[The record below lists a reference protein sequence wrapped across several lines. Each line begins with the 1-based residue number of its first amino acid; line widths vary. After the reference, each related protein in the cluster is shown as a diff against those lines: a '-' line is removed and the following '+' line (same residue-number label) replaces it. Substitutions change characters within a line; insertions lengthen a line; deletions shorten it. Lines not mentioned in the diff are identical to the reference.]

1 MRFPDGW
8 IGRGGP
14 IPWPPR
20 SPLEFFLWGYIKNIV
35 YAEKIRIIQHLQ
47 EMITSPIEINTTHD
61 SENVAGDLDVYR
73 ATNGAY
79 WTLIKKGSSNII
91 ENPFLVS
98 FIARTSKNLQ
108 VVIQVKSPSCS
119 CFVFVFPLSPI
130 LTDGRTAR
138 YSFLKTHEVS
148 FHPPADP
155 NASS

>member
-1 MRFPDGW
+1 MTDVLMRFPDGW

-79 WTLIKKGSSNII
+79 
-91 ENPFLVS
+91 
-98 FIARTSKNLQ
+98 
-108 VVIQVKSPSCS
+108 
-119 CFVFVFPLSPI
+119 
-130 LTDGRTAR
+130 
-138 YSFLKTHEVS
+138 
-148 FHPPADP
+148 
-155 NASS
+155 